1 MKRTFIFSFLTL
13 ALMMVCQSA
22 FAYDYYVNG
31 IYYRKVTQQLPGG
44 GCGETYAHR
53 MIFMLKRLQS

>member
-1 MKRTFIFSFLTL
+1 MKRTFIFSMLTL
-13 ALMMVCQSA
+13 AFMMICQSA

-44 GCGETYAHR
+44 ACWGPRAPGSIPMTGA
-53 MIFMLKRLQS
+53 